1 MSSPIRNETDER
13 LLATPTMYAP
23 PWAREQ
29 AREEAVEA
37 AEKALTASEEFRDS
51 LPPAPL
57 LEEPEK
63 RKRWREREPKPVEGD
78 LANVKLR
85 ERNTLDPV
93 AVAPPPLKERGSGAG
108 VIAARVAGAVG
119 FAAVAA
125 FVLVGTVPL
134 KSAVKAESESALP
147 TIWSR
152 VTGGAKPQPY
162 SLASA
167 AQEETAAPLA
177 ERFAAAE
184 TVAPAPT
191 PIAPRVVQTVPVQ
204 QPAPVQQAAPV
215 QMAAVQPAAQPVP
228 RVQSEP
234 APPAAPRTI
243 STDEL
248 VILFKRSEELVRQ
261 GDIAAAR
268 LLLTRAA
275 EAGDARAALTLGA
288 TYDAEML
295 RQIGVR
301 GIAGEPAQ
309 ARAWYTKAAELG
321 SGEAARRLEQLAQTS
336 R

>member
-63 RKRWREREPKPVEGD
+63 RKRWREREPKPFEGD

-93 AVAPPPLKERGSGAG
+93 AVAPPPLKERGPRAG

-134 KSAVKAESESALP
+134 QSAVKAESESALP

-152 VTGGAKPQPY
+152 VTGGSKPQPY
-162 SLASA
+162 ALASA

-184 TVAPAPT
+184 TVAPT

-248 VILFKRSEELVRQ
+248 VILFKRSEE
-261 GDIAAAR
+261 
-268 LLLTRAA
+268 
-275 EAGDARAALTLGA
+275 
-288 TYDAEML
+288 
-295 RQIGVR
+295 
-301 GIAGEPAQ
+301 
-309 ARAWYTKAAELG
+309 
-321 SGEAARRLEQLAQTS
+321 
-336 R
+336 

>member
-29 AREEAVEA
+29 AREDAVEA
-37 AEKALTASEEFRDS
+37 AEKALSASEEFRDS

-63 RKRWREREPKPVEGD
+63 RKRWREREPKPFEGD

-85 ERNTLDPV
+85 ERTTLDPV
-93 AVAPPPLKERGSGAG
+93 AVAPPPLKQRGSGAG

-152 VTGGAKPQPY
+152 VTGGSKPQPY
-162 SLASA
+162 ALASA

-184 TVAPAPT
+184 TVAPT

-321 SGEAARRLEQLAQTS
+321 SGEAARRLEQLAQS

>member
-1 MSSPIRNETDER
+1 
-13 LLATPTMYAP
+13 MYAP

-37 AEKALTASEEFRDS
+37 VEKALTASEEFRDS

-63 RKRWREREPKPVEGD
+63 RKRWREREPAPFDGD

-93 AVAPPPLKERGSGAG
+93 PVAPPPLKERGSGAG
-108 VIAARVAGAVG
+108 VIAARVVGAVG

-125 FVLVGTVPL
+125 FVLVGTAPL
-134 KSAVKAESESALP
+134 QSAVKAESETALP
-147 TIWSR
+147 SIWSR
-152 VTGGAKPQPY
+152 VTGGGRSQPY

-167 AQEETAAPLA
+167 SQEETAAPLA
-177 ERFAAAE
+177 DRFAAAE
-184 TVAPAPT
+184 AVLPSAPPAPVPIT
-191 PIAPRVVQTVPVQ
+191 PRAVQTVPIQ
-204 QPAPVQQAAPV
+204 QPAPV

-234 APPAAPRTI
+234 VAPTPPRTI

-248 VILFKRSEELVRQ
+248 VTLFKRSEELIQQ

-275 EAGDARAALTLGA
+275 ESGDARAALTLGA
-288 TYDAEML
+288 TYDAAML